1 MAEVILRPHFFLNL
15 SCDLSVFKVEMSLT
29 ITRMLGR
36 DYGKYKC
43 VAKNPRGQTDGTISV
58 YGNL

>member
-1 MAEVILRPHFFLNL
+1 MISL
-15 SCDLSVFKVEMSLT
+15 MSS
-29 ITRMLGR
+29 R

-58 YGNL
+58 YGKGKLSQKNLTFSADA